1 VLTLSKP
8 LTFVLEVLLLLSYS
22 SRGDQ
27 IRGVVV
33 PLGFTVNHF
42 PGKTEQKST
51 AQQVRNYHQV
61 LLGYLAMLTS
71 HDVQARLR

>member
-27 IRGVVV
+27 FTAAVVTAHLIFVAVPSCLKYFRYLFFDGFRRLADIRWEI
-33 PLGFTVNHF
+33 P
-42 PGKTEQKST
+42 S
-51 AQQVRNYHQV
+51 
-61 LLGYLAMLTS
+61 S
-71 HDVQARLR
+71 